1 MEAEE
6 SRAEE
11 AYRKLEE
18 RIVTLDLKPGTS
30 ITESRLADALDMG
43 RTPVREAV
51 QRLAL
56 EGLLVIRPRLGIV
69 VSDINPADFARLL
82 DARHALE
89 VLLAGASARLAGR
102 DERDALTSCAEAMK
116 HAAAGGDARAF
127 MRRDKEFD
135 EIVAIAACNPYAAR
149 AAAPLQTH
157 SRRFWFR
164 YFAESDLNS
173 AALHH
178 MDLMAAIASGKPE
191 AASEKADE
199 LMRYLCRQA
208 ASLIAAA

>member
-1 MEAEE
+1 MATEE

-18 RIVTLDLKPGTS
+18 RIVTLDLKPGAS
-30 ITESRLADALDMG
+30 ITESRLAEALDMG

-56 EGLLVIRPRLGIV
+56 EGLLIIRPRLGIV
-69 VSDINPADFARLL
+69 VSDINPADFARVL

-102 DERDALTSCAEAMK
+102 GERDALTSCADAMK
-116 HAAAGGDARAF
+116 QAAAEGDVRAF

-135 EIVAIAACNPYAAR
+135 EIVAIAACNPFAAR
-149 AAAPLQTH
+149 AAAPLQSQ

-173 AALHH
+173 ATLHH
-178 MDLMAAIASGKPE
+178 MDLMRAIASGDAKS
-191 AASEKADE
+191 ASEKADE
-199 LMRYLCRQA
+199 LMRYLRRQA
-208 ASLIAAA
+208 DALTT

>member
-6 SRAEE
+6 SRAET

-18 RIVTLDLKPGTS
+18 RIVTLDLKPGAS
-30 ITESRLADALDMG
+30 ITESRLAEALDMG
-43 RTPVREAV
+43 RTPIREAV

-69 VSDINPADFARLL
+69 VSDINPADFARVL

-102 DERDALTSCAEAMK
+102 VERDALTDCAKAMK
-116 HAAAGGDARAF
+116 QAAVEGNVRSF

-135 EIVAIAACNPYAAR
+135 EIVAIAACNPFAAR

-164 YFAESDLNS
+164 YFAESDLNN
-173 AALHH
+173 AASHH
-178 MDLMAAIASGKPE
+178 MDLMAEIASGDAKS
-191 AASEKADE
+191 ASEKADE
-199 LMRYLCRQA
+199 LMRYLRRQA
-208 ASLIAAA
+208 ATLIAVA